1 MSNTTMLRPEDD
13 TQELWQLTGRVE
25 ALRDWLIKRRSTPLA
40 TVYIDDVAGI
50 MGFDVEG
57 ERHEM

>member
-1 MSNTTMLRPEDD
+1 MSSTLRPEDD
-13 TQELWQLTGRVE
+13 TQELWQVTGRIE
-25 ALRDWLIKRRSTPLA
+25 ALRDWLKIRRTTSIS

-57 ERHEM
+57 ERHGM